1 MVRIINR
8 IIDLKF
14 HREFLT
20 SEAFDGESQLG
31 DFRNR
36 HLVDI
41 VKWEESQFRS
51 RFLRCMLIER
61 SVEPL
66 QASGGE
72 ASMDLLANSLS

>member
-14 HREFLT
+14 HRVFLT

-31 DFRNR
+31 DFRSR

-41 VKWEESQFRS
+41 VKWEESRFRS
-51 RFLRCMLIER
+51 QFLRCMLIER

-66 QASGGE
+66 QESGGE

>member
-14 HREFLT
+14 HRVFLT

-41 VKWEESQFRS
+41 VKWEESRFRS

-61 SVEPL
+61 SVGL
-66 QASGGE
+66 FQASGSE
-72 ASMDLLANSLS
+72 ASMDLLANLLS